1 MDSLSYR
8 IDQLM
13 VLRQDRLALQRK
25 VDKMK
30 ADEDGTLSALASEME
45 TFNLDECNGAL
56 GSIKF
61 KPTEDAEVTSYP
73 DFYEYIRETGSFD
86 LLQRRV
92 SLTGVRERWQEGNEV
107 PGVARVLGMKAV
119 LGKA

>member
-1 MDSLSYR
+1 MDSISFR
-8 IDQLM
+8 IDQLFL
-13 VLRQDRLALQRK
+13 LRQERLALQRE

-30 ADEDGTLSALASEME
+30 DDEDGTLAALASEME
-45 TFNLDECNGAL
+45 AGKMDECHGSL

-61 KPTEDAEVTSYP
+61 KPTEEAEVTSYP

-92 SLTGVRERWQEGNEV
+92 SLTGVRERWQEGNDI
-107 PGVARVLGMKAV
+107 PGVARVLETKAT